1 MILTHQFFN
10 RRFCLRILPTIFNWR
25 DRDLMHRLF
34 LEYPWKMVCS
44 IHTRMGWREKSAA
57 KRDIWRQKPMVSC
70 RCSSNPWNSTTQP
83 MSTPK
88 IADVP
93 SRNHH
98 FPQSNPK
105 FHFPQSIDLH
115 LPVNVSSFATFTVV
129 TPLGTVTL
137 GSKGGACH

>member
-1 MILTHQFFN
+1 
-10 RRFCLRILPTIFNWR
+10 
-25 DRDLMHRLF
+25 
-34 LEYPWKMVCS
+34 
-44 IHTRMGWREKSAA
+44 
-57 KRDIWRQKPMVSC
+57 
-70 RCSSNPWNSTTQP
+70 

-105 FHFPQSIDLH
+105 FHFPQSIALH